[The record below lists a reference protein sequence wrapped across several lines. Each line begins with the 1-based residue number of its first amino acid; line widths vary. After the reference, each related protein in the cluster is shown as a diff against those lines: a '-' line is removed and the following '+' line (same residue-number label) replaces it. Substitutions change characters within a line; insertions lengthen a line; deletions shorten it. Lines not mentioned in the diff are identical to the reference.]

1 MHSATLLTWV
11 PTALRPLKLQVYAEL
26 TRGTAWSCE
35 WSGVDAAVGAE
46 PTVVDGHAHS
56 LVIQCRV
63 PAAVLSAV
71 RHDGR
76 FESTVKLVAS
86 KPSKNGGTG
95 SGVVF
100 ALSDVPVC
108 GSPIAARD
116 QVVDLAACT
125 MVSEIDPR
133 FNPAV
138 LTRQWVD
145 WHLKNGLDHITVY
158 VDADKREIPP
168 GLSPVELEPPPL
180 EVQIA
185 TALADLVDRDIVRI
199 VYFHVRKRGAYVSFV
214 ERETF

>member
-1 MHSATLLTWV
+1 
-11 PTALRPLKLQVYAEL
+11 LQVYAEL
-26 TRGTAWSCE
+26 TRGTTWSCE

-76 FESTVKLVAS
+76 FESTVKLVTS
-86 KPSKNGGTG
+86 KLSKNGGTG
-95 SGVVF
+95 TAVVF

-145 WHLKNGLDHITVY
+145 CKFSLSLHCHVGRRSLACWPIGNGGWSSVLTKLTPTVTI
-158 VDADKREIPP
+158 V
-168 GLSPVELEPPPL
+168 LEPNDAIPHT
-180 EVQIA
+180 IS
-185 TALADLVDRDIVRI
+185 T
-199 VYFHVRKRGAYVSFV
+199 
-214 ERETF
+214 